1 MAGRAATKCKE
12 VCDLK
17 ALNEAH
23 MTPCAGCAGSGPCL
37 LKDELARRRGKV
49 QARQEAQARD
59 AGDEPAEV
67 EAPAEAAVHRVT
79 KEDIMK
85 LPEHAAER
93 LLQQPNGPR
102 LLEVTPEQLVA
113 PTRAGEMLRQAL
125 VLCGRWC
132 HVIVDEAHCG
142 RQRDAARYRAAYEQ
156 LRPTLAELKAQHEAS
171 RRPNSTASRL
181 PPPPHGT
188 APVAGGGRW
197 QLRRHWRGAAL
208 GAAAAGGRALSGR
221 CTASVSS
228 S

>member
-12 VCDLK
+12 VCDRR

-23 MTPCAGCAGSGPCL
+23 RTPCAGCARSGPCL
-37 LKDELARRRGKV
+37 LKEELALCWGKE

-59 AGDEPAEV
+59 ASDEPAEA

-79 KEDIMK
+79 LEDIMK

-102 LLEVTPEQLVA
+102 LLEVTPEQLVV
-113 PTRAGEMLRQAL
+113 PLRAGQMLRQAL

-132 HVIVDEAHCG
+132 HVITVPRPHCG
-142 RQRDAARYRAAYEQ
+142 RQRGAARYRAAIEQ

-181 PPPPHGT
+181 PPPPPPPPGIIHYCFDFILEWDGM
-188 APVAGGGRW
+188 
-197 QLRRHWRGAAL
+197 
-208 GAAAAGGRALSGR
+208 
-221 CTASVSS
+221 
-228 S
+228 